1 MLLPKGLDS
10 ILNAFCKGTVVT
22 ILKLKGNNVNGPL
35 VAQLGRVLAYNN
47 TLKQLYIEWNS
58 IGSHIDSFAVFCD
71 GLTKNHNIEQVDLR

>member
-10 ILNAFCKGTVVT
+10 ILNAFCEGTAVT
-22 ILKLKGNNVNGPL
+22 TLKLKGNNVNGSS
-35 VAQLGRVLAYNN
+35 VVQLGQVLAYNN

-58 IGSHIDSFAVFCD
+58 IGSHVDSFAAFCD